1 MQITLDARNVG
12 RARGTG
18 VATYA
23 KTVSS
28 AVSLAGDVAVGWLRE
43 HSASGR
49 VMDRPHG
56 PSARVG
62 RFLKAAGMTA
72 RRARS
77 QGGSADL
84 FTDDVFRVAHVRF
97 TMSRQFV
104 ALRADHLPDLMHWTC
119 PLPVTMR
126 GCPNV
131 VTIHDLIPVLQPE
144 FCNGDATRSRR
155 LIQAALDQADGVV
168 TISETVRADLLQH
181 FRVPAHRVRTL
192 HQATMLSCDDASGDE
207 MPDGGAPDDGAPDDG
222 ATVPADLVG
231 GFIYVG
237 SIERRKNI
245 ARLIRAHALSRT
257 RRPLLLVGPDG
268 FGAEEEL
275 AALADHPHP
284 ERVVRLPWV
293 RRARLIALI
302 RSARALAFPSL
313 AEGFGLPIVE
323 AMVLKTPVMT
333 SAGGAT
339 EEVAGGAAWLVDPHG
354 IGSIADG
361 LARLDQEDGLCDHLR
376 LAGERRAAVFNAWDY
391 GVRLK
396 AFYGDVI
403 AGRLRPS

>member
-12 RARGTG
+12 RANGTG

-23 KTVSS
+23 QTVSS
-28 AVSLAGDVAVGWLRE
+28 ALSLAGDVAAGWLRE
-43 HSASGR
+43 HAASGR
-49 VMDRPHG
+49 VTDRPHG
-56 PSARVG
+56 PAARAA
-62 RFLKAAGMTA
+62 RFLKAASMMA

-77 QGGSADL
+77 QDGSADL

-104 ALRADHLPDLMHWTC
+104 ALRADHVPDLMHWTC
-119 PLPVTMR
+119 PLPVTMQ

-144 FCNGDATRSRR
+144 FCNGDPTRSRR

-168 TISETVRADLLQH
+168 TISDTVRADLLRH

-192 HQATMLSCDDASGDE
+192 HQATMLSY
-207 MPDGGAPDDGAPDDG
+207 DGAPGDKMSDDG
-222 ATVPADLVG
+222 VRVPADLVG
-231 GFIYVG
+231 SFIYVG

-275 AALADHPHP
+275 AALADHPYP
-284 ERVVRLPWV
+284 ERVIRLPWV
-293 RRARLIALI
+293 ERARLIALI
-302 RSARALAFPSL
+302 RSARALTFPSL

-323 AMVLKTPVMT
+323 AMVMKTPVMT

-339 EEVAGGAAWLVDPHG
+339 EEVAGGAAWLVEPHVV
-354 IGSIADG
+354 GSIADG
-361 LARLDQEDGLCDHLR
+361 LARLDQDDDLCDRLR
-376 LAGERRAAVFNAWDY
+376 LAGEHHATVFNARDY
-391 GVRLK
+391 GARLK

-403 AGRLRPS
+403 GGRL